1 MKINIS
7 KLHENFKLE
16 VKNAGSSD
24 EEINTIRTIFSG
36 KEIPEEYLC
45 FISQVS
51 EAEILVQGKSYIR
64 IWGAEGCI
72 EMNESYHIQKYIPN
86 AIAIGDDEGGQV
98 IFYATGDDGYGLY
111 KVGFGNLDIE
121 DAVFISNSL
130 YDLLMKGNGTD
141 NLSP

>member
-7 KLHENFKLE
+7 KLHENFKLK
-16 VKNAGSSD
+16 VRNAGSSD
-24 EEINTIRTIFSG
+24 EEIKTMRTFFSG
-36 KEIPEEYLC
+36 KEIPEEYVC
-45 FISQVS
+45 FISQLL

-98 IFYATGDDGYGLY
+98 IFYATGGDGYGLY

-121 DAVFISNSL
+121 DAIFISNSL
-130 YDLLMKGNGTD
+130 YDLLMKGNGAD
-141 NLSP
+141 NLSS